1 MNLEFFTS
9 TLSNVLPKNDLIRKL
24 ILALVFIFILSGI
37 YRNIWIIIFI
47 SLVVFML
54 FGTTEY
60 FTMYDNIKSKL
71 TNLFENNLSKT
82 FLDYI
87 QKIAINITNLKENI
101 CRMYAKKYPREL
113 YMFEREYVCKEILKI
128 MQNVLAYI

>member
-60 FTMYDNIKSKL
+60 FTMYNNIKSKL

-87 QKIAINITNLKENI
+87 QKIAINITNLKQNKEDEN
-101 CRMYAKKYPREL
+101 YK
-113 YMFEREYVCKEILKI
+113 V
-128 MQNVLAYI
+128 NTN